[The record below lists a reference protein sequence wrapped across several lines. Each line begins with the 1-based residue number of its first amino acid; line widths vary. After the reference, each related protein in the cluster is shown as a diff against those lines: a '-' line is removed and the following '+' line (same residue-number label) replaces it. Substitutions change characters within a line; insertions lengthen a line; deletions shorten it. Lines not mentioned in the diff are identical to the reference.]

1 MVESIG
7 GAANALV
14 GLQTLDINNPATRQ
28 TVGLS
33 TSLRAP
39 GPEATSS
46 VVSTLQSSVAQL
58 TATKLGLARGDTI
71 VTVALNAGERVQ
83 DKLLELRDLA
93 VQARDENLS
102 DEDRDEI
109 VSEFQTLRDELD
121 STVLNAEFDDVNL
134 INSSSRSFTIV
145 TDETGR
151 TLNVAS
157 QDRQD
162 LSASGLGISDISV
175 SSSAAAAEAVS
186 ALDTAIEVAAAR
198 VGELRKANG
207 KVREEGDQQD
217 KLIRIADPNV
227 TSQINTD
234 LTEQETTFLAG
245 EVRNTLGVNRLSVA
259 NVKSQS
265 LLALIQA

>member
-157 QDRQD
+157 QD